1 MQETLVRKKFSQ
13 NLFMSCRLICMC
25 NRFVK
30 KSEQEVRY
38 LLIEF
43 MPLILQGYFSKVEL
57 RVHNVEYKL
66 FTCIIFVLAGFPHT
80 LPQY

>member
-1 MQETLVRKKFSQ
+1 MQEILVRKKFSQ
-13 NLFMSCRLICMC
+13 NLFMSCRLIC
-25 NRFVK
+25 NRFV

-57 RVHNVEYKL
+57 KVHNVEYKL